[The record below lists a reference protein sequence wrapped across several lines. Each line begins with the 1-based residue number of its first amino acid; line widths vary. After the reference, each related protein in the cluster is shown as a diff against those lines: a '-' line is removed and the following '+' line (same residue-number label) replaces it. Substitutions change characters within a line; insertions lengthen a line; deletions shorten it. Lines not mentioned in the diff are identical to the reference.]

1 MDKIIKFK
9 MKITEEILKR
19 DDQATVQFS
28 DFEKNPQE
36 PDVLHWQVL
45 INSPL
50 EGSSLWHC
58 NYNPKNEDWGF
69 IRIYR
74 AK

>member
-1 MDKIIKFK
+1 LDKIIKFK
-9 MKITEEILKR
+9 TKITEEILKR

-36 PDVLHWQVL
+36 PGMLYWQVL
-45 INSPL
+45 IKSDL
-50 EGSSLWHC
+50 EGPSLWTC

-69 IRIYR
+69 IRVY
-74 AK
+74 K